1 MDSNSH
7 GRIDPRVKQVMTRI
21 EVSLNSR
28 ISLQYMARD
37 VNLSM
42 SRLRHLF
49 KAEIGMTPSQY
60 LKTLRIKAAKELAA
74 NTFLNVKE
82 IISKLGNIDQSHFIR
97 DFKRSSGQTLTQYRK
112 ACRRRHSQI
121 RH

>member
-1 MDSNSH
+1 
-7 GRIDPRVKQVMTRI
+7 MTRI
-21 EVSLNSR
+21 EENINSR
-28 ISLQYMARD
+28 VSFQHMARE
-37 VNLSM
+37 VNLSE

-49 KAEIGMTPSQY
+49 TAEIGMTPWQY

-82 IISKLGNIDQSHFIR
+82 IVSKLGNIDQSHFIR

-112 ACRRRHSQI
+112 ARRRRHSQI